1 MVFVAGSMPGR
12 DSRIQQRS
20 ASHPADLCSVWLG
33 MGRVQVHLV
42 EIDTEEDPEIAEAAG
57 INGTPTV
64 QLFKN
69 RERLHHLPG
78 VKQKREYKSLIEAS
92 L

>member
-1 MVFVAGSMPGR
+1 MSLLDIWLSPLLQAGTAQHMFCYRADVA
-12 DSRIQQRS
+12 I
-20 ASHPADLCSVWLG
+20 LG
-33 MGRVQVHLV
+33 PQVHLV

>member
-1 MVFVAGSMPGR
+1 MILRQNMLTKLMCLILS
-12 DSRIQQRS
+12 
-20 ASHPADLCSVWLG
+20 
-33 MGRVQVHLV
+33 VQVHLV

-69 RERLHHLPG
+69 KERLHHLPG
-78 VKQKREYKSLIEAS
+78 VKQKREYKSLIEAN